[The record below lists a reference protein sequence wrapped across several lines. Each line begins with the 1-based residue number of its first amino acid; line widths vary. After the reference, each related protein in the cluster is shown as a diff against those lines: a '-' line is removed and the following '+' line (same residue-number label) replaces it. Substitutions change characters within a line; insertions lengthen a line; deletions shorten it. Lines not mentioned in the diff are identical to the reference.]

1 VRPDAAP
8 TRAPATRDQAD
19 AYRFGLRRLE
29 SALVRGDA
37 VPLHEQLRSQRR
49 AALTGVVLG
58 VLAVA
63 AVAVYALLVPAPD
76 WRSRSVVL
84 ASGSGGVYV
93 VADGSR
99 LVPVA
104 NLAAAR
110 LVLAALRAGGA
121 STADPATAVPVAIAD
136 AALADA
142 PRTAAAD
149 VAGAAGVRLDGAVVP
164 AAWAVCDEAGEGDPR
179 TVVVGGA
186 ALPAA
191 GPPGAALVAV
201 RGGGTWL
208 LTGGRRHRVDP
219 DDRPALVAFGLTGTA
234 PRPASP
240 GLVDAVAEGAPL
252 RTPRVPGAG
261 DPGPDGVPGRVGDVL
276 VGGGVD
282 SGAPRHW
289 VVLGDGLQ
297 EVPGPLAGVLR
308 AAGAAE
314 HAVGPDVVARSA
326 DATAVDTAGWPAAV
340 PDVHDPADAPVVCWT
355 WTGGG
360 DRAGSVLVAGG
371 LPVPAGAAAV
381 DLAQAGGTGADA
393 VVLVPGGGGAVRAT
407 APGRPPGAG
416 PLWLV
421 SGSGVAHGVVDDET
435 AAALGVTAAEPAP
448 EAALRLLPVGPALDV
463 QQVVRTVDVLPAG

>member
-1 VRPDAAP
+1 MRPDAAP

-37 VPLHEQLRSQRR
+37 VPLHEQVRSQRR

-63 AVAVYALLVPAPD
+63 AVAVYAFLVPEPD

-84 ASGSGGVYV
+84 APGSGAMYV
-93 VADGSR
+93 VADGAR

-104 NLAAAR
+104 NLPAAR

-121 STADPATAVPVAIAD
+121 STADPATAEPVVVPD
-136 AALADA
+136 AALAAA

-164 AAWAVCDEAGEGDPR
+164 PAWAVCDEAGEGDPR

-186 ALPAA
+186 ALPVAD
-191 GPPGAALVAV
+191 PRVAALVAV
-201 RGGGTWL
+201 RDGGTWL
-208 LTGGRRHRVDP
+208 LAGGRRHRVDP
-219 DDRPALVAFGLTGTA
+219 DDRPALVAFGLTATA

-240 GLVDAVAEGAPL
+240 ALVNAVAEGAPL
-252 RTPRVPGAG
+252 RTPQVPGAG
-261 DPGPDGVPGRVGDVL
+261 DPAPGGVPGRVGDVL
-276 VGGGVD
+276 VGGVD
-282 SGAPRHW
+282 EASPRHW
-289 VVLGDGLQ
+289 VVLDGGLQ
-297 EVPGPLAGVLR
+297 EVPGTLAGALR

-314 HAVGPDVVARSA
+314 HAIGPDVVARSA
-326 DATAVDTAGWPAAV
+326 DATAVDTAGWPTAPPEVRDTAGAA
-340 PDVHDPADAPVVCWT
+340 VVCWT
-355 WTGGG
+355 WTAAG
-360 DRAGSVLVAGG
+360 DAAGSVLVATA
-371 LPVPAGAAAV
+371 LPVPAGTPAV
-381 DLAQAGGTGADA
+381 DLAQAGGPGADA
-393 VVLVPGGGGAVRAT
+393 VALVPGGGGAVRAT

-421 SGSGVAHGVVDDET
+421 SGSGVAHGVVDDDT

-463 QQVVRTVDVLPAG
+463 RQVVRAVDVLPAG